1 MSTVETPTTVAPA
14 QEPGRRARR
23 TRPLTEYW
31 DCRTASWRTASPV
44 PAPRR
49 GE

>member
-1 MSTVETPTTVAPA
+1 MPTVETTTPVV
-14 QEPGRRARR
+14 QEPRPARR

-31 DCRTASWRTASPV
+31 DYRTASWRTASPV
-44 PAPRR
+44 PVPRR